1 MLQRDAVVA
10 GQPQV
15 EARAGNQQRH
25 TQRRV
30 TPAHQRRPTTPHKD
44 NQLNT
49 PTRATTGNTPTRPL
63 HVQQT
68 RTPRMQHSTG
78 GATNG
83 QARWRQWKSNKNG
96 PERGQSRNRPR
107 VRTDRKLRRRG
118 NPPAP
123 ASKSRNHGTG
133 AQGRMGAL
141 WSPGGERWLK
151 AHKSAVPL
159 KFHGLA
165 DHVGERSWM
174 MLCVSG

>member
-1 MLQRDAVVA
+1 MISCLHHNAGGITNVQPGRIVLQRDAVVA

-107 VRTDRKLRRRG
+107 VHTDRKSRRRG

-123 ASKSRNHGTG
+123 ASTPRHHGSG
-133 AQGRMGAL
+133 APGCAVSVVLR
-141 WSPGGERWLK
+141 SPRRRPQK
-151 AHKSAVPL
+151 
-159 KFHGLA
+159 
-165 DHVGERSWM
+165 VGHD
-174 MLCVSG
+174 C